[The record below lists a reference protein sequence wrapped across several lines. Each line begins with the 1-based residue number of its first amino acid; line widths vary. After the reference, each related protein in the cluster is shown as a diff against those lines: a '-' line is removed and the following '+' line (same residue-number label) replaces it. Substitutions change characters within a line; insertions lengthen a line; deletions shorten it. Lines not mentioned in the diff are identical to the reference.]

1 MIGTLSEDAG
11 QHQVV
16 PSSSDGYLG
25 RIMARSRTHIWPATS
40 TSSPSGSTGAARK
53 AAASCSSAS
62 CNQPSPSTRRRTSR
76 WSRPPDYPDLATP
89 ISQGLLSEGKANL
102 LESPIVEP
110 KPRLRLFPS

>member
-40 TSSPSGSTGAARK
+40 TSS
-53 AAASCSSAS
+53 
-62 CNQPSPSTRRRTSR
+62 
-76 WSRPPDYPDLATP
+76 
-89 ISQGLLSEGKANL
+89 
-102 LESPIVEP
+102 
-110 KPRLRLFPS
+110 